1 MARTIAEIKKEMTD
15 AFLADERLCERYG
28 NRWDA
33 HAPTVWEETFSAV
46 SIENLII
53 YVVACSFYLF
63 ERLMDAHWEDV
74 NEVISHRAHTLTWY
88 RDKALEYRYG
98 QQLTDDYAEYSDED
112 LTDTE
117 IERMRIVK
125 KCSCTTAESN
135 TPTIL
140 VKVAKEDRPL
150 DTVELESFT
159 AYMREIADAGI
170 SLTIRSLWPD
180 EVGFSMKIW
189 YDPLVVDESG
199 KYLDGSSSEHIAK
212 LAVDKHLSSLP
223 YNGALYPRLLE
234 QYIMQQRGVKMCKI
248 VSGRAWYEVDGA
260 PDTVEIG
267 DTYIPYSGAMVYND
281 VTEAGQVEYINF
293 QTTYEH
299 V

>member
-1 MARTIAEIKKEMTD
+1 MARTIADIKKDITD
-15 AFLADERLCERYG
+15 AFLADETLCGLYG
-28 NRWDA
+28 NRWRTDGSA
-33 HAPTVWEETFSAV
+33 RWGEVFSRV
-46 SIENLII
+46 SIENIFAYI
-53 YVVACSFYLF
+53 FAAAHHVF
-63 ERLMDAHWEDV
+63 EVLMDAHWEDV

-88 RDKALEYRYG
+88 RDKAPEFRYG
-98 QQLTDDYAEYSDED
+98 QALTDDYAEYSDEG
-112 LTDTE
+112 LSDTE

-159 AYMREIADAGI
+159 SYMRELADAGI

-199 KYLDGSSSEHIAK
+199 KYLDGSSADHIAK
-212 LAVDKHLSSLP
+212 IAVDKHLSSLP